1 MTMSRPGSGRFRT
14 TSTPYPDLAFRLETM
29 FRIAKPVGQ
38 GMYGEVR
45 SYNLGNQRLVLKLQD
60 HISKTSEETAHV
72 EIWDRMTHGR
82 KSCQRYITRP
92 YPSPHPEISI
102 QQNAIPK
109 HHIGMNLK
117 QYLLSL
123 HPRDKQ
129 RLRPVIITEMVSA
142 LSCLHNHGAV
152 HSDVKFDNFMVY
164 FKPDNPDAIKL
175 KIIDMGLAA
184 VSRNS
189 KPLVTFKSTPNANFL
204 NTTRLV
210 ELLEQAFKT
219 IADNGGGLFA
229 NTVFVRPHHKSF
241 AKFDRRHQPL
251 PLSRG
256 RTLESSIINNLGVQ
270 PNHVQHVL
278 YDLYKLEDKQARKL
292 QKGFKHSRRHS
303 TPARRPLVQHRGPI
317 GRKRVLS

>member
-1 MTMSRPGSGRFRT
+1 
-14 TSTPYPDLAFRLETM
+14 
-29 FRIAKPVGQ
+29 
-38 GMYGEVR
+38 
-45 SYNLGNQRLVLKLQD
+45 
-60 HISKTSEETAHV
+60 
-72 EIWDRMTHGR
+72 
-82 KSCQRYITRP
+82 
-92 YPSPHPEISI
+92 
-102 QQNAIPK
+102 
-109 HHIGMNLK
+109 MNLK

-219 IADNGGGLFA
+219 IADSGGGLFA
-229 NTVFVRPHHKSF
+229 NTVLF
-241 AKFDRRHQPL
+241 ARTTSPL
-251 PLSRG
+251 QNSIGVTSRC
-256 RTLESSIINNLGVQ
+256 RFHEAELW
-270 PNHVQHVL
+270 
-278 YDLYKLEDKQARKL
+278 
-292 QKGFKHSRRHS
+292 
-303 TPARRPLVQHRGPI
+303 
-317 GRKRVLS
+317 RVLLSTILVFSLTTFNMYCMTYTS